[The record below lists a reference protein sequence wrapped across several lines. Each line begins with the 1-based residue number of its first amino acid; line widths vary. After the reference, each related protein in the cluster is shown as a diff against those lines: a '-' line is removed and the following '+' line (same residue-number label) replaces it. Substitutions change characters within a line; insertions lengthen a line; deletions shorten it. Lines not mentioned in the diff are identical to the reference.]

1 MPVLPAGAERDDI
14 IFFPERRHPQIGL
27 DSPRLKTGRQRERVR
42 DEQEGGEAAPDG
54 EKRPMAPKVRKQSG

>member
-1 MPVLPAGAERDDI
+1 MPQCQFCPPALKEMTSS
-14 IFFPERRHPQIGL
+14 FFLSADVL